1 MCWIFSLLLYFY
13 SHFFGEDGLLKCFKQ
28 VGLQLQKVEN
38 PWSIVLAMIKLSNCC
53 MKQTKPATT
62 NSGRWTA
69 DESSPQSSFQHH
81 NNTITL
87 VGPLSAVTWQSY
99 WRLALEHSQSLPP
112 QPPSRFQMVQYYY
125 CYAKTPQPQAR
136 FLVCGVR
143 EERKSFWL
151 LFHLSRSFPTAG

>member
-1 MCWIFSLLLYFY
+1 MVFWNVLNKL
-13 SHFFGEDGLLKCFKQ
+13 
-28 VGLQLQKVEN
+28 LQLQKVEN

-62 NSGRWTA
+62 NSSRWTA
-69 DESSPQSSFQHH
+69 DESSPQSSSSQHH